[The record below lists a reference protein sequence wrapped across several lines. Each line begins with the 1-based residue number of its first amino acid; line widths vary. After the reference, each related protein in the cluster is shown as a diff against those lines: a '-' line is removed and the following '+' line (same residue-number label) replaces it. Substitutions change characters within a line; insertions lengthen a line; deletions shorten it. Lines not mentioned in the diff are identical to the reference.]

1 MSASRSFRIL
11 CITLGL
17 FQACK
22 KDASVG
28 EKPAANAP
36 LSIEAIKAPVRDLI
50 RSEDINQ
57 ELQKAF
63 KRRFMKG
70 IKNQSQE
77 KITSAFA
84 KQFTGQLYV
93 PKASEYQADGG
104 ILHWSTKNAT
114 GKYLSAKELTQEI
127 TTMLANWA
135 SVDLVDWHVFR
146 VKANTR
152 RPSSRAV
159 VRGHLSLA
167 GTWSNGDRE
176 ELYASVTCEFVR
188 NEKGHW
194 RISKMRFD
202 EQTRAKTSAPAF
214 RDIATLTGFKFNTP
228 KKDRKWQQAV
238 INERHLFTNGGLT
251 ALDYNKD
258 GFTDIIATQGE
269 NETILFLN
277 DTKGGFERKQL
288 PLINSPQRVSK
299 FYSWVDLDNDGQE
312 ELIGERIIRS
322 DNGQHEIPIY
332 QVKNGAMT
340 ESNKR
345 LTFKTKSWLRKISFE
360 SIIPCDVNGDQLL
373 DLFFV
378 GYSHNDS
385 NRQPSFI
392 SATDGM
398 RNLLFINKGGLKF
411 EEQAI
416 DRGLRETKY
425 SLVAACYDFD
435 GDGDR
440 DIFVGNDFGS
450 NDYYV
455 NNGQGNFSNDNV
467 HPFFRGS
474 SFSMGLSIADFDNT
488 GHYSV
493 SVSNMYSHAGNRI
506 VPLVENFQGHD
517 SKDILRLAEGNS
529 LYEYR
534 NNRWEDTGVER
545 NINVSGWAWANQF
558 FDFDNDGD
566 KDLFVTN
573 GNNTH
578 TDPHLPDF

>member
-1 MSASRSFRIL
+1 MNASRNLRIL
-11 CITLGL
+11 CVTLGF

-22 KDASVG
+22 K
-28 EKPAANAP
+28 AP
-36 LSIEAIKAPVRDLI
+36 QGDETPSNISPLAIEEIRNPVRDLI

-57 ELQKAF
+57 DLQKAF
-63 KRRFMKG
+63 KRRFLKG
-70 IKNQSQE
+70 IKNQSPE
-77 KITSAFA
+77 KIKSAFVPTF
-84 KQFTGQLYV
+84 KGQFYV
-93 PKASEYQADGG
+93 PGESEYQNDDG
-104 ILHWSTKNAT
+104 IYHYSTKSAA
-114 GKYLSAKELTQEI
+114 GEYLTVDQLTQAI
-127 TTMLANWA
+127 MKMLTNWA
-135 SVDLVDWHVFR
+135 SVDLADWHVFR
-146 VKANTR
+146 VRADTR
-152 RPSSRAV
+152 RPSSRAT

-167 GTWSNGDRE
+167 GTWSNGQRE

-202 EQTRAKTSAPAF
+202 DQTRARTKAPAF
-214 RDIATLTGFKFNTP
+214 RDIATITGFKFNTSE
-228 KKDRKWQQAV
+228 KDKKWQQAV
-238 INERHLFTNGGLT
+238 INERHLFTNGGMT
-251 ALDYNKD
+251 ALDYNRD
-258 GFTDIIATQGE
+258 GLTDIIATQGE
-269 NETILFLN
+269 NETILFIN
-277 DTKGGFERKQL
+277 DAKGGFERKQL
-288 PLINSPQRVSK
+288 SLINSPERVSK

-312 ELIGERIIRS
+312 ELVGERIITS
-322 DNGQHEIPIY
+322 SNGTHEIPIY
-332 QVKNGAMT
+332 QVKDGTMLEAKN
-340 ESNKR
+340 R
-345 LTFKTKSWLRKISFE
+345 LVFKTKSWLRKISFE

-398 RNLLFINKGGLKF
+398 RNLLFINKGNLKF
-411 EEQAI
+411 EEQALK
-416 DRGLRETKY
+416 RGLKETKY

-435 GDGDR
+435 KDGDA

-450 NDYYV
+450 NDYYT
-455 NNGQGNFSNDNV
+455 NSGGGQFSNDSN

-506 VPLVENFQGHD
+506 VPLVEEFQGHD
-517 SKDILRLAEGNS
+517 SNDILRLAEGNS

-534 NNRWEDTGVER
+534 NNKWEDTGVER

>member
-1 MSASRSFRIL
+1 MGILRIFGIL
-11 CITLGL
+11 CVTLTLYQG
-17 FQACK
+17 CK
-22 KDASVG
+22 KVAPD
-28 EKPAANAP
+28 EKAP
-36 LSIEAIKAPVRDLI
+36 IPKTPLDIEPVVNPVRDLI

-57 ELQKAF
+57 EIQKAF
-63 KRRFMKG
+63 KRRFLKG
-70 IKNQSQE
+70 LKNQSAE
-77 KITSAFA
+77 KVKSSFA
-84 KQFTGQLYV
+84 ADFSGQLYS
-93 PKASEYQADGG
+93 PKASEYKTEGD
-104 ILHWSTKNAT
+104 IDHWITREAL
-114 GKYLSAKELTQEI
+114 GAFMSAEEI
-127 TTMLANWA
+127 TQALMKIVGKWA

-146 VKANTR
+146 VRADKR
-152 RPSSRAV
+152 RPSSRAI
-159 VRGHLSLA
+159 VRGHLSLG
-167 GTWSNGDRE
+167 GTWSNGHRE

-194 RISKMRFD
+194 RIRKLRFD
-202 EQTRAKTSAPAF
+202 DQTRALTRTPTF
-214 RDIATLTGFKFNTP
+214 RDIATITGFKFNTP
-228 KKDRKWQQAV
+228 KDDKKWQQAV
-238 INERHLFTNGGLT
+238 INERHLFTNGGMT
-251 ALDYNKD
+251 ALDYNRD
-258 GFTDIIATQGE
+258 GFADIIATQGE

-277 DTKGGFERKQL
+277 DKEGGFERKQL
-288 PLINSPQRVSK
+288 PLITSPERVSK
-299 FYSWVDLDNDGQE
+299 FYSWIDLDNDGQE
-312 ELIGERIIRS
+312 ELIGERIIAS
-322 DNGQHEIPIY
+322 NSGSHEIPIY
-332 QVKNGAMT
+332 KINNGEMS
-340 ESNKR
+340 ESTKR
-345 LTFKTKSWLRKISFE
+345 LRFKTESWLRKISFE

-398 RNLLFINKGGLKF
+398 RNLLFINKGNLQF
-411 EEQAI
+411 EEQALT
-416 DRGLRETKY
+416 RGLTETKY

-435 GDGDR
+435 KDGDD

-455 NNGQGNFSNDNV
+455 NDGTGNFSANTQ

-506 VPLVENFQGHD
+506 VPLVEEFKGHD
-517 SKDILRLAEGNS
+517 SKDILRLAGGNS

-534 NNRWEDTGVER
+534 DNKWADTGVDR
-545 NINVSGWAWANQF
+545 NINVSGWAWANHF